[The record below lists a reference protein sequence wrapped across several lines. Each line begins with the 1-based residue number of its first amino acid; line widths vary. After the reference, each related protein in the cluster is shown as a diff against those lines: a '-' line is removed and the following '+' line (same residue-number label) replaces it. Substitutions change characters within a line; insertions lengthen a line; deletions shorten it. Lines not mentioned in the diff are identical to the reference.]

1 MTLGKKLSNYR
12 TIHDLTQQQLGDKLN
27 VSAQAVSKWE
37 NDLATPDI
45 LTLKK
50 LSEIYHVTLDE
61 LVDLNSGFS
70 VPEDDTDEAASA
82 EIKIPVGFCKRC
94 GITVTE
100 ENIGEKSPVILCKN
114 CVTLRDNE
122 IKEAAEERERKAKED
137 AATRIREAQEREKAA
152 KIKLECDRGVIRR
165 KRNISFIFAAIAAIA
180 VLAFMISWM
189 ADDFDA
195 VKLVFSLFLT
205 YAVFAFVSS
214 MFFES
219 TVHDIVESMLG
230 FSINWPGLIFT
241 FDLDGFIWLIGMKI
255 LFAVLGFLAGA
266 LVGLLG
272 IVLGF
277 LIAPLIYPFTLI
289 KISRDIVKG
298 DTSDY

>member
-45 LTLKK
+45 LTLKR
-50 LSEIYHVTLDE
+50 LSELYHVTLDE

-70 VPEDDTDEAASA
+70 VPEDEEAENEP
-82 EIKIPVGFCKRC
+82 EIKIPIGFCKRC

-100 ENIGEKSPVILCKN
+100 ENLGEKSPIILCN
-114 CVTLRDNE
+114 SCVALRDNE

-152 KIKLECDRGVIRR
+152 KIKLECDRDVIRR

-189 ADDFDA
+189 SDGFDIG
-195 VKLVFSLFLT
+195 KLVFSIFLT

-219 TVHDIVESMLG
+219 TVHDVVENMLG

-272 IVLGF
+272 IVLGL
-277 LIAPLIYPFTLI
+277 LIAPFIYPFTLI